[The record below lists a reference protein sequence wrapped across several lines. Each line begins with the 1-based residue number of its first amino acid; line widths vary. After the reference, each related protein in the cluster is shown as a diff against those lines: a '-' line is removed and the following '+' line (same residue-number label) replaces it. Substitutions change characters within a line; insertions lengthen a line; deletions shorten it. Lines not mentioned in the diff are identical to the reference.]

1 MTSSPSLVFVIG
13 AGASKAMSPN
23 MPIGTELAERTA
35 NALAEEFGGEQPTMS
50 GPISQALGKMQ
61 NGLND
66 KRIKAANQIRYAIS
80 RKDSIDD
87 LLDEW
92 SDQTEMLEVAKVAIT
107 HVILKSEVESHL
119 ARKSTNDDA
128 FLSTV
133 GELHRT
139 WLARIARHVRPKL
152 PRRAL
157 SEALQDVGFVIFN
170 YDRYVEQMLF
180 GELRCQGME
189 ESAAYYAV
197 EHLPIVHVYGS
208 VCPFGA
214 TAVAPFGK
222 ASPFLVPLYQGIRT
236 YTERS
241 YNGPELAKMRDLLA
255 GATKTVFLGFGFH
268 PTNMSHLIS
277 YGLNLQSQIYGACP
291 HSNPARFEAAKRVL
305 YPGTLQTQ
313 AKNLTDMDCADFID
327 SHCNE
332 LFGG

>member
-1 MTSSPSLVFVIG
+1 MTVSPSLVFVVG

-23 MPIGTELAERTA
+23 MPVGTELAERIA
-35 NALAEEFGGEQPTMS
+35 IALAEEFGGDQPTMS
-50 GPISQALGKMQ
+50 GAISQALEKLQ
-61 NGLND
+61 DGLDD
-66 KRIKAANQIRYAIS
+66 KRIRAANQIRYAIT

-92 SDQTEMLEVAKVAIT
+92 SDQPEMLEVAKIAIT
-107 HVILKSEVESHL
+107 HIILKSEVESHL

-128 FLSTV
+128 FLSTI

-139 WLARIARHVRPKL
+139 WLARIARHVGPRL

-157 SEALQDVGFVIFN
+157 AEALRDVGFVIFN

-189 ESAAYYAV
+189 RSAAYYAV

-208 VCPFGA
+208 ICPFGA

-222 ASPFLVPLYQGIRT
+222 ESAFLTPLYQGIRT

-241 YNGPELAKMRDLLA
+241 YNGPELAKMRDMLA
-255 GATKTVFLGFGFH
+255 GAKKTVFLGFGFH
-268 PTNMSHLIS
+268 PTNMAHLTS
-277 YGLNLQSQIYGACP
+277 YGLNTQGQIYGACP
-291 HSNPARFEAAKRVL
+291 HPNTARFETAKRQL
-305 YPGTLQTQ
+305 YPGTREAQ
-313 AKNLTDMDCADFID
+313 AERLTELDCAEFID
-327 SHCNE
+327 IYRAE
-332 LFGG
+332 LFGT

>member
-1 MTSSPSLVFVIG
+1 MTASPSLVFVVG

-23 MPIGTELAERTA
+23 MPVGTELAERIAT
-35 NALAEEFGGEQPTMS
+35 ALAEEFGGDQPAMS
-50 GPISQALGKMQ
+50 GPISQALEKMQ

-66 KRIKAANQIRYAIS
+66 NRIRAANQIRYAIA

-92 SDQTEMLEVAKVAIT
+92 SDQKEMLEVAKIAIT

-128 FLSTV
+128 FLSTI

-139 WLARIARHVRPKL
+139 WLARIARHVGPRL

-157 SEALQDVGFVIFN
+157 AQALQDVGFVIFN

-189 ESAAYYAV
+189 KSAAYYAV

-222 ASPFLVPLYQGIRT
+222 ESLFLMPLYQGIRT

-241 YNGPELAKMRDLLA
+241 YNGPELAKMRDMLA
-255 GATKTVFLGFGFH
+255 GAKRTVFLGFGFH
-268 PTNMSHLIS
+268 PTNMTHLTS
-277 YGLNLQSQIYGACP
+277 YGLNMQGQFYGACP
-291 HSNPARFEAAKRVL
+291 HSNPGRFEAAKRLL
-305 YPGTLQTQ
+305 YAGPLEAQT
-313 AKNLTDMDCADFID
+313 KNLTEMDCAQFIE
-327 SHCNE
+327 SYRAE
-332 LFGG
+332 LFGT